1 MSDPRSG
8 QSIFTRGAVDLG
20 ALATPRSASPAGA
33 VEGDAAAGP
42 AGVGGFMSVTEANFQ
57 QEVVDRSMTIPV
69 VLEFVAG
76 QQYAGDPALAKFAAE
91 GTFVLVR
98 SDIQVSPRLAQ
109 ALRIQNL
116 PTIFAFVGGQPID
129 GLPGQ
134 LPEAQLRQWIDAVLR
149 AGGLEVEQP
158 EDPRLTAADEALI
171 MGDLDA
177 AEKAYQKILADTP
190 RDAAAEAGLAHVA
203 LAKRLVGVEFAAA
216 IAAADADPADVPAQL
231 LAADA
236 EAYSGEAER
245 AYARLIGLIRRV
257 FGEEREK
264 VRQHL
269 VSLFAVAGPDDP
281 AVATARRQLASAL
294 F

>member
-1 MSDPRSG
+1 
-8 QSIFTRGAVDLG
+8 
-20 ALATPRSASPAGA
+20 
-33 VEGDAAAGP
+33 
-42 AGVGGFMSVTEANFQ
+42 MSVTEANFQ

>member
-20 ALATPRSASPAGA
+20 ALAAPARPAEAAAQASPADTPIAGAGA
-33 VEGDAAAGP
+33 VAA
-42 AGVGGFMSVTEANFQ
+42 VTEANFQ
-57 QEVVDRSMTIPV
+57 QEVIERSMTIPV

-76 QQYAGDPALAKFAAE
+76 QQYAGDPALARFAAD
-91 GTFVLVR
+91 GSFALVR

-134 LPEAQLRQWIDAVLR
+134 LPEQQLRQWLDAVLR
-149 AGGLEVEQP
+149 AGGVEVEQP
-158 EDPRLTAADEALI
+158 EDPRIAAADEALI

-203 LAKRLVGVEFAAA
+203 LAKRVAALDPSA
-216 IAAADADPADVPAQL
+216 ALAAADADPADIEAQL
-231 LAADA
+231 RAADV
-236 EAYSGEAER
+236 EVLSGEAER
-245 AYARLIGLIRRV
+245 AYARLVGVVRRV
-257 FGEEREK
+257 FGDDKER

-281 AVATARRQLASAL
+281 AVASARRQLASAL